1 MEKTEKETATK
12 EVQVYS
18 TRDLYL
24 ATTLITNGFEMC
36 GVDYQIEGNASKVVG
51 YFNFKRTDELL
62 EAENPFDPSDIVFG
76 CPACKSV
83 DCFDFCCDEPG
94 CWEPIICGINT
105 DDGYRQTCSKHLPLT
120 KENG

>member
-1 MEKTEKETATK
+1 MMSAKLKCKE
-12 EVQVYS
+12 
-18 TRDLYL
+18 
-24 ATTLITNGFEMC
+24 C
-36 GVDYQIEGNASKVVG
+36 GWGG
-51 YFNFKRTDELL
+51 TPDELL